1 MSKSLIS
8 QIWKEYRDTGDKRL
22 LADAVRYA
30 DFGNNPQIQEEIC
43 AILLKSA
50 GKRSDYDQKVRDT
63 GLFISHYLNMNSGL
77 NAANSY
83 KKICSKMAKDE
94 KALKIEE
101 DALRK
106 AISKVE
112 TRIVSEHKKHLKS
125 KLTADESIRE
135 ISRLEHIPHQFIS
148 HTIQKSAEKPD

>member
-50 GKRSDYDQKVRDT
+50 GKRANYDKKLRDRDIVRVHEINLENGDSITASYNRISGELGLSADAVRKV
-63 GLFISHYLNMNSGL
+63 
-77 NAANSY
+77 
-83 KKICSKMAKDE
+83 
-94 KALKIEE
+94 IE
-101 DALRK
+101 
-106 AISKVE
+106 
-112 TRIVSEHKKHLKS
+112 
-125 KLTADESIRE
+125 
-135 ISRLEHIPHQFIS
+135 
-148 HTIQKSAEKPD
+148 KSAEKPD